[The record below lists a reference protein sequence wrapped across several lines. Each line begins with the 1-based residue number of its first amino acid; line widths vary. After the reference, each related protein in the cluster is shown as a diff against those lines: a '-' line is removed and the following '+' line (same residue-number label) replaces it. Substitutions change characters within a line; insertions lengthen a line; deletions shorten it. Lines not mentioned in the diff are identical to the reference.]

1 MKKIFLNKKV
11 VRTLIIIIIALVL
24 LTIFFLVRKYIDNKR
39 TLEVSKNYTGYL
51 SIDNNN
57 IVDGENDVIDISDF
71 ENKIDEN
78 SNDINE
84 EKNQND
90 VNKEKNNNTKQE
102 KINSTPKY
110 YIKINNK
117 ANRVNVYGKD
127 SQQNYTVLVKTMICS
142 TGECTPPCSM
152 YPKTKYK
159 MLGNRYQWA
168 KFHSVYVRYPTQIV
182 GGIFFHSVPYLDKR
196 KDSLSYSMF
205 DHLGQSVS
213 AGCIR
218 LKAADAKWIY
228 DNVERG
234 SIIEFNTNVTNNESA
249 PKISSNER
257 CRNWDPTDTD
267 SNNPWKNKANLV
279 ENKVNAENN
288 NNDNNNNNNN
298 NNKNN
303 NNSNNNN
310 NKTTINDNNK
320 TSTNDNTAKPSDNYE
335 NNTTS
340 KPNNNTNVVNNNQNE
355 QKNTDLK
362 NNTQNESNNNVHN
375 ELSNSTNISNNTQN
389 KLNNNTTLKNDT

>member
-1 MKKIFLNKKV
+1 MKKFFLTKKV

-24 LTIFFLVRKYIDNKR
+24 LTIFFLVRKYINNKR

-71 ENKIDEN
+71 ENKIDED

-102 KINSTPKY
+102 KIKSTPKY

-127 SQQNYTVLVKTMICS
+127 SQQNYTILVKTMICS

-152 YPKTKYK
+152 YSKTKYK

-218 LKAADAKWIY
+218 LKVADAKWIY
-228 DNVERG
+228 DNVESG
-234 SIIEFNTNVTNNESA
+234 SIVEFNTNVTNNESA

-279 ENKVNAENN
+279 ENKVNTENNN
-288 NNDNNNNNNN
+288 NNDNNNN
-298 NNKNN
+298 
-303 NNSNNNN
+303 NNNN

-320 TSTNDNTAKPSDNYE
+320 TSANDNTAKTADDHKGNKTNES
-335 NNTTS
+335 NTTNKS
-340 KPNNNTNVVNNNQNE
+340 NNNANEGNNNHEE
-355 QKNTDLK
+355 QKNTTLG
-362 NNTQNESNNNVHN
+362 NNTKIETNNNVKN
-375 ELSNSTNISNNTQN
+375 E
-389 KLNNNTTLKNDT
+389 LNNNTKTSNNTKNE

>member
-24 LTIFFLVRKYIDNKR
+24 LTIFFLVRKYINNKR

-57 IVDGENDVIDISDF
+57 IVDGENDVIDITDF
-71 ENKIDEN
+71 ENKIDED
-78 SNDINE
+78 SNDNKE
-84 EKNQND
+84 KKNQND

-102 KINSTPKY
+102 KIKSTPKY

-218 LKAADAKWIY
+218 LKVADAKWIY
-228 DNVERG
+228 DNVESG
-234 SIIEFNTNVTNNESA
+234 SIVEFNTNVTNNESA

-279 ENKVNAENN
+279 ENKVNTENNN
-288 NNDNNNNNNN
+288 NNDNNNN
-298 NNKNN
+298 
-303 NNSNNNN
+303 NNNN

-320 TSTNDNTAKPSDNYE
+320 TSANDNTAKTADDHKE
-335 NNTTS
+335 NKTNESNTTNKS
-340 KPNNNTNVVNNNQNE
+340 NNNANEGNNNHEE
-355 QKNTDLK
+355 QKNTTLG
-362 NNTQNESNNNVHN
+362 NNTKIETNNNVKN
-375 ELSNSTNISNNTQN
+375 E
-389 KLNNNTTLKNDT
+389 LNNNTKTSNNTKNE

>member
-1 MKKIFLNKKV
+1 MKKFFLTKKV

-24 LTIFFLVRKYIDNKR
+24 VTIFFLVKKYINNKR

-110 YIKINNK
+110 YIKINNR

-218 LKAADAKWIY
+218 LKVADAKWIY
-228 DNVERG
+228 DNVESG

-288 NNDNNNNNNN
+288 NNNNNNNNN
-298 NNKNN
+298 
-303 NNSNNNN
+303 SNNN

-320 TSTNDNTAKPSDNYE
+320 TSTNDNTTKPIDNHE

-375 ELSNSTNISNNTQN
+375 ELSNSTNISNNTEN

>member
-24 LTIFFLVRKYIDNKR
+24 LTIFFLVRKYIDNKK

-71 ENKIDEN
+71 ENKIDED

-102 KINSTPKY
+102 KIKSTPKY

-152 YPKTKYK
+152 YSKTKYK

-218 LKAADAKWIY
+218 LKVADAKWIY
-228 DNVERG
+228 DNVESG
-234 SIIEFNTNVTNNESA
+234 SIVEFNTNVTNNESA

-279 ENKVNAENN
+279 ENKVNTENNN
-288 NNDNNNNNNN
+288 NNDNNNN
-298 NNKNN
+298 
-303 NNSNNNN
+303 NNNN

-320 TSTNDNTAKPSDNYE
+320 TSANDNTAKTADDHKE
-335 NNTTS
+335 NKTNESNTTNKS
-340 KPNNNTNVVNNNQNE
+340 NNNANEGNNNHEE
-355 QKNTDLK
+355 QKNTTLG
-362 NNTQNESNNNVHN
+362 NNTKIETNNNVKN
-375 ELSNSTNISNNTQN
+375 E
-389 KLNNNTTLKNDT
+389 LNNNTKTSNNTKNE

>member
-1 MKKIFLNKKV
+1 MKKIFFTKKV

-24 LTIFFLVRKYIDNKR
+24 LTIFFLVRKYINDKR

-90 VNKEKNNNTKQE
+90 INKEKNNNTKQE

-159 MLGNRYQWA
+159 MIGNRYQWA

-218 LKAADAKWIY
+218 LKVADAKWIY
-228 DNVERG
+228 DNVESG

-279 ENKVNAENN
+279 ENKINTENNN

-298 NNKNN
+298 NN
-303 NNSNNNN
+303 
-310 NKTTINDNNK
+310 NKTTINDNDK
-320 TSTNDNTAKPSDNYE
+320 TSTNDNTTKPIDNHESD
-335 NNTTS
+335 TTS
-340 KPNNNTNVVNNNQNE
+340 KPNNNTNVVNNNQNG

-362 NNTQNESNNNVHN
+362 DNTQNESNNNVHN
-375 ELSNSTNISNNTQN
+375 ELTNSTNISNNTQN
-389 KLNNNTTLKNDT
+389 ELSNNTTLKNDT

>member
-24 LTIFFLVRKYIDNKR
+24 LTIFFLVRKYIDNKK

-71 ENKIDEN
+71 ENKIDED

-127 SQQNYTVLVKTMICS
+127 SQQNYTILVKTMICS

-218 LKAADAKWIY
+218 LKVADAKWIY
-228 DNVERG
+228 DNVESG
-234 SIIEFNTNVTNNESA
+234 SIVEFNTNVTNNESA

-279 ENKVNAENN
+279 ENKVNTENNN
-288 NNDNNNNNNN
+288 NNDNNNN
-298 NNKNN
+298 
-303 NNSNNNN
+303 NNNN

-320 TSTNDNTAKPSDNYE
+320 TSANDNTAKTADDHKE
-335 NNTTS
+335 NKTNESNTTNKS
-340 KPNNNTNVVNNNQNE
+340 NNNANEGNNNHEE
-355 QKNTDLK
+355 QKNTTLG
-362 NNTQNESNNNVHN
+362 NNTKIETNNNVKN
-375 ELSNSTNISNNTQN
+375 E
-389 KLNNNTTLKNDT
+389 LNNNTKTSNNTKNE

>member
-1 MKKIFLNKKV
+1 MKKFFLTKKV

-24 LTIFFLVRKYIDNKR
+24 VTIFFLVKKYINNKR

-110 YIKINNK
+110 YIKINNR

-218 LKAADAKWIY
+218 LKVADAKWIY
-228 DNVERG
+228 DNVESG

-288 NNDNNNNNNN
+288 NNNNNNNNN
-298 NNKNN
+298 
-303 NNSNNNN
+303 SNNN

-320 TSTNDNTAKPSDNYE
+320 TSTNDNTTKPIDNHE

-340 KPNNNTNVVNNNQNE
+340 KPNNNTNVVNNNQNG

-362 NNTQNESNNNVHN
+362 DNTQNESNNNVHN
-375 ELSNSTNISNNTQN
+375 ELSNSTNISNNTEN

>member
-24 LTIFFLVRKYIDNKR
+24 LTIFFLVRKYIDNKK

-57 IVDGENDVIDISDF
+57 IVDWENDVIDISDF
-71 ENKIDEN
+71 ENKIDED

-102 KINSTPKY
+102 KIKSTPKY

-127 SQQNYTVLVKTMICS
+127 SQQNYTILVKTMICS

-218 LKAADAKWIY
+218 LKVADAKWIY
-228 DNVERG
+228 DNVESG
-234 SIIEFNTNVTNNESA
+234 SIVEFNTNVTNNESA

-279 ENKVNAENN
+279 ENKVNTENNN
-288 NNDNNNNNNN
+288 NNDNNNN
-298 NNKNN
+298 
-303 NNSNNNN
+303 NNNN

-320 TSTNDNTAKPSDNYE
+320 TSANDNTAKTADDHKE
-335 NNTTS
+335 NKTNESNTTNKS
-340 KPNNNTNVVNNNQNE
+340 NNNANEGNNNHEE
-355 QKNTDLK
+355 QKNTTLG
-362 NNTQNESNNNVHN
+362 NNTKIETNNNVKN
-375 ELSNSTNISNNTQN
+375 E
-389 KLNNNTTLKNDT
+389 LNNNTKTSNNTKNE

>member
-1 MKKIFLNKKV
+1 MKKFFLTKKV

-24 LTIFFLVRKYIDNKR
+24 LTIFFLVRKYIDNKK

-71 ENKIDEN
+71 ENKIDED

-102 KINSTPKY
+102 KIKSTPKY

-152 YPKTKYK
+152 YSKTKYK

-218 LKAADAKWIY
+218 LKVADAKWIY
-228 DNVERG
+228 DNVESG
-234 SIIEFNTNVTNNESA
+234 SIVEFNTNVTNNESA

-279 ENKVNAENN
+279 ENKVNTENNN
-288 NNDNNNNNNN
+288 NNDNNNN
-298 NNKNN
+298 
-303 NNSNNNN
+303 NNNN

-320 TSTNDNTAKPSDNYE
+320 TSANDNTAKTADDHKGNKTNES
-335 NNTTS
+335 NTTNKS
-340 KPNNNTNVVNNNQNE
+340 NNNANEGNNNHEE
-355 QKNTDLK
+355 QKNTTLG
-362 NNTQNESNNNVHN
+362 NNTKIETNNNVKN
-375 ELSNSTNISNNTQN
+375 E
-389 KLNNNTTLKNDT
+389 LNNNTKTSNNTKNE

>member
-218 LKAADAKWIY
+218 LKVADAKWIY
-228 DNVERG
+228 DNVESG
-234 SIIEFNTNVTNNESA
+234 SIVEFNTNVTNNESA

-288 NNDNNNNNNN
+288 NNDNNNNNN
-298 NNKNN
+298 KNN
-303 NNSNNNN
+303 NNSNNNNN

>member
-1 MKKIFLNKKV
+1 MKKFFLTKKV

-24 LTIFFLVRKYIDNKR
+24 VRIFFLVKKYINNKR

-71 ENKIDEN
+71 ENKIDED

-90 VNKEKNNNTKQE
+90 VNKEKNNNTKQG

-110 YIKINNK
+110 YIKINNR

-152 YPKTKYK
+152 YSKTKYK

-218 LKAADAKWIY
+218 LKVADAKWIY
-228 DNVERG
+228 DNVESG
-234 SIIEFNTNVTNNESA
+234 SIVEFNTNVTNNASA

-279 ENKVNAENN
+279 ENKINTENN
-288 NNDNNNNNNN
+288 NN
-298 NNKNN
+298 
-303 NNSNNNN
+303 NNNN

-320 TSTNDNTAKPSDNYE
+320 TSTNDNTTKPADNHE

-340 KPNNNTNVVNNNQNE
+340 KPNNNTNVVNNNQNK

-389 KLNNNTTLKNDT
+389 KLGNNTTLKNDT

>member
-24 LTIFFLVRKYIDNKR
+24 LTIFFLVRKYIDNKK

-71 ENKIDEN
+71 ENKIDED

-102 KINSTPKY
+102 KIKSTPKY

-218 LKAADAKWIY
+218 LKVADAKWIY
-228 DNVERG
+228 DNVESG
-234 SIIEFNTNVTNNESA
+234 SIVEFNTNVTNNESA

-279 ENKVNAENN
+279 ENKVNTENNN
-288 NNDNNNNNNN
+288 NNDNNNN
-298 NNKNN
+298 
-303 NNSNNNN
+303 NNNN

-320 TSTNDNTAKPSDNYE
+320 TSANDNTAKTADDHKE
-335 NNTTS
+335 NKTNESNTTNKS
-340 KPNNNTNVVNNNQNE
+340 NNNANEGNNNHEE
-355 QKNTDLK
+355 QKNTTLG
-362 NNTQNESNNNVHN
+362 NNTKIETNNNVKN
-375 ELSNSTNISNNTQN
+375 E
-389 KLNNNTTLKNDT
+389 LNNNTKTSNNTKNE

>member
-24 LTIFFLVRKYIDNKR
+24 LTIFFLVRKYIDNKK

-57 IVDGENDVIDISDF
+57 IVDGEDDVIDISDF

-127 SQQNYTVLVKTMICS
+127 SQQNYTILVKTMICS

-218 LKAADAKWIY
+218 LKVADAKWIY
-228 DNVERG
+228 DNVESG
-234 SIIEFNTNVTNNESA
+234 SIVEFNTNVTNNESA

-279 ENKVNAENN
+279 ENKVNTENNN
-288 NNDNNNNNNN
+288 NNDNNNN
-298 NNKNN
+298 
-303 NNSNNNN
+303 NNNN

-320 TSTNDNTAKPSDNYE
+320 TSANDNTAKTADDHKE
-335 NNTTS
+335 NKTNESNTTNKS
-340 KPNNNTNVVNNNQNE
+340 NNNANEGNNNHEE
-355 QKNTDLK
+355 QKNTTLG
-362 NNTQNESNNNVHN
+362 NNTKIETNNNVKN
-375 ELSNSTNISNNTQN
+375 E
-389 KLNNNTTLKNDT
+389 LNNNTKTSNNTKNE

>member
-24 LTIFFLVRKYIDNKR
+24 LTIFFLVRKYINNKR

-102 KINSTPKY
+102 KIISTPKY
-110 YIKINNK
+110 YIKINNR

-142 TGECTPPCSM
+142 TGEYTPPCSM

-218 LKAADAKWIY
+218 LKVADAKWIY
-228 DNVERG
+228 DNVESG

-279 ENKVNAENN
+279 ENKVNTENNN
-288 NNDNNNNNNN
+288 NNDNNNN
-298 NNKNN
+298 
-303 NNSNNNN
+303 NNNN

-320 TSTNDNTAKPSDNYE
+320 TSANDNTAKTADDHKE
-335 NNTTS
+335 NKTNESNTTNKS
-340 KPNNNTNVVNNNQNE
+340 NNNANEGNNNHEE
-355 QKNTDLK
+355 QKNTTLG
-362 NNTQNESNNNVHN
+362 NNTKIETNNNVKN
-375 ELSNSTNISNNTQN
+375 E
-389 KLNNNTTLKNDT
+389 LNNNTKTSNNTKNE

>member
-71 ENKIDEN
+71 ENKIDED

-102 KINSTPKY
+102 KIISTPKY
-110 YIKINNK
+110 YIKINNR

-218 LKAADAKWIY
+218 LKVADAKWIY
-228 DNVERG
+228 DNVESG
-234 SIIEFNTNVTNNESA
+234 SIVEFNTNVTNNESA

-279 ENKVNAENN
+279 ENKVNTENNN
-288 NNDNNNNNNN
+288 NNDNNNN
-298 NNKNN
+298 
-303 NNSNNNN
+303 NNNN

-320 TSTNDNTAKPSDNYE
+320 TSANDNTAKTADDHKE
-335 NNTTS
+335 NKTNESNTTNKS
-340 KPNNNTNVVNNNQNE
+340 NNNANEGNNNHEE
-355 QKNTDLK
+355 QKNTTLG
-362 NNTQNESNNNVHN
+362 NNTKIETNNNVKN
-375 ELSNSTNISNNTQN
+375 E
-389 KLNNNTTLKNDT
+389 LNNNTKTSNNTKNE

>member
-24 LTIFFLVRKYIDNKR
+24 LTIFFLVRKYIDNKK

-71 ENKIDEN
+71 ENKIDED

-102 KINSTPKY
+102 KIKSTPKY

-127 SQQNYTVLVKTMICS
+127 SQQNYTILVKTMICS

-218 LKAADAKWIY
+218 LKVADAKWIY
-228 DNVERG
+228 DNVESG
-234 SIIEFNTNVTNNESA
+234 SIVEFNTNVTNNESA

-279 ENKVNAENN
+279 ENKVNTENNN
-288 NNDNNNNNNN
+288 NNDNNNN
-298 NNKNN
+298 
-303 NNSNNNN
+303 NNNN

-320 TSTNDNTAKPSDNYE
+320 TSANDNTAKTADDHKGNKTNES
-335 NNTTS
+335 NTTNKS
-340 KPNNNTNVVNNNQNE
+340 NNNANEGNNNHEE
-355 QKNTDLK
+355 QKNTTLG
-362 NNTQNESNNNVHN
+362 NNTKIETNNNVKN
-375 ELSNSTNISNNTQN
+375 E
-389 KLNNNTTLKNDT
+389 LNNNTKTSNNTKNE

>member
-24 LTIFFLVRKYIDNKR
+24 LTIFFLVRKYIDNKK

-71 ENKIDEN
+71 ENKIDED

-218 LKAADAKWIY
+218 LKVADAKWIY
-228 DNVERG
+228 DNVESG
-234 SIIEFNTNVTNNESA
+234 SIVEFNTNVTNNESA

-279 ENKVNAENN
+279 ENKVNTENNN
-288 NNDNNNNNNN
+288 NNDNNNN
-298 NNKNN
+298 
-303 NNSNNNN
+303 NNNN

-320 TSTNDNTAKPSDNYE
+320 TSANDNTAKTADDHKGNKTNES
-335 NNTTS
+335 NTTNKS
-340 KPNNNTNVVNNNQNE
+340 NNNANEGNNNHEE
-355 QKNTDLK
+355 QKNTTLG
-362 NNTQNESNNNVHN
+362 NNTKIETNNNVKN
-375 ELSNSTNISNNTQN
+375 E
-389 KLNNNTTLKNDT
+389 LNNNTKTSNNTKNE

>member
-24 LTIFFLVRKYIDNKR
+24 LTIFFLVRKYIDNKK

-71 ENKIDEN
+71 ENKIDED

-102 KINSTPKY
+102 KIKSTPKY

-127 SQQNYTVLVKTMICS
+127 SQQNYTILVKTMICS

-218 LKAADAKWIY
+218 LKVADAKWIY
-228 DNVERG
+228 DNVESG
-234 SIIEFNTNVTNNESA
+234 SIVEFNTNVTNNESA

-279 ENKVNAENN
+279 ENKVNTENNN
-288 NNDNNNNNNN
+288 NNDNNNN
-298 NNKNN
+298 
-303 NNSNNNN
+303 NNNN

-320 TSTNDNTAKPSDNYE
+320 TSANDNTAKTADDHKE
-335 NNTTS
+335 NKTNESNTTNKS
-340 KPNNNTNVVNNNQNE
+340 NNNANEGNNNHEE
-355 QKNTDLK
+355 QKNTTLG
-362 NNTQNESNNNVHN
+362 NNTKIETNNNVKN
-375 ELSNSTNISNNTQN
+375 E
-389 KLNNNTTLKNDT
+389 LNNNTKTSNNTKNE

>member
-71 ENKIDEN
+71 ENKIDED

-102 KINSTPKY
+102 KIKSTPKY

-127 SQQNYTVLVKTMICS
+127 SQQNYTILVKTMICS

-218 LKAADAKWIY
+218 LKVADAKWIY
-228 DNVERG
+228 DNVESG
-234 SIIEFNTNVTNNESA
+234 SIVEFNTNVTNNESA

-279 ENKVNAENN
+279 ENKVNTENNN
-288 NNDNNNNNNN
+288 NNDNNNN
-298 NNKNN
+298 
-303 NNSNNNN
+303 NNNN

-320 TSTNDNTAKPSDNYE
+320 TSANDNTAKTADDHKE
-335 NNTTS
+335 NKTNESNTTNKS
-340 KPNNNTNVVNNNQNE
+340 NNNANEGNNNHEE
-355 QKNTDLK
+355 QKNTTLG
-362 NNTQNESNNNVHN
+362 NNTKIETNNNVKN
-375 ELSNSTNISNNTQN
+375 E
-389 KLNNNTTLKNDT
+389 LNNNTKTSNNTKNE

>member
-24 LTIFFLVRKYIDNKR
+24 LTIFFLVRKYIDNKK

-71 ENKIDEN
+71 ENKIDED

-102 KINSTPKY
+102 KIKSTPKY

-127 SQQNYTVLVKTMICS
+127 SQQNYTILVKTMICS

-218 LKAADAKWIY
+218 LKVADAKWIY
-228 DNVERG
+228 DNVESG
-234 SIIEFNTNVTNNESA
+234 SIVEFNTNVTNNESA

-288 NNDNNNNNNN
+288 NNNDNNSNN
-298 NNKNN
+298 
-303 NNSNNNN
+303 NNNN

-320 TSTNDNTAKPSDNYE
+320 TSANDNTAKTADDHKE
-335 NNTTS
+335 NKTNESNTTNKS
-340 KPNNNTNVVNNNQNE
+340 NNNANEGNNNHEE
-355 QKNTDLK
+355 QKNTTLG
-362 NNTQNESNNNVHN
+362 NNTKIETNNNVKN
-375 ELSNSTNISNNTQN
+375 E
-389 KLNNNTTLKNDT
+389 LNNNTKTSNNTKNE

>member
-1 MKKIFLNKKV
+1 MKKIFLTKKV

-24 LTIFFLVRKYIDNKR
+24 VTIFFLVKKYINNKR

-90 VNKEKNNNTKQE
+90 VNNEKNNNTKQE

-110 YIKINNK
+110 YIKINNR

-218 LKAADAKWIY
+218 LKVADAKWIY
-228 DNVERG
+228 DNVESG

-288 NNDNNNNNNN
+288 NNNDNNNNNNN
-298 NNKNN
+298 NND
-303 NNSNNNN
+303 NNSNNNNNN

-320 TSTNDNTAKPSDNYE
+320 TSANDNTAKTADNHKE
-335 NNTTS
+335 NKTNESNTTNKS
-340 KPNNNTNVVNNNQNE
+340 NNNANEGNNNHEE
-355 QKNTDLK
+355 QKNTTLG
-362 NNTQNESNNNVHN
+362 NNTKIETNNNVKN
-375 ELSNSTNISNNTQN
+375 E
-389 KLNNNTTLKNDT
+389 LNNNTKTSNNTKNE

>member
-1 MKKIFLNKKV
+1 MKKFFLTKKV

-24 LTIFFLVRKYIDNKR
+24 VTIFFLVKKYINNKR

-71 ENKIDEN
+71 ENKIDED

-102 KINSTPKY
+102 KIISTPKY

-152 YPKTKYK
+152 YSKTKYK

-218 LKAADAKWIY
+218 LKVADAKWIY
-228 DNVERG
+228 DNVESG
-234 SIIEFNTNVTNNESA
+234 SIVEFNTNVTNNESA

-288 NNDNNNNNNN
+288 NNNNNNNNN
-298 NNKNN
+298 
-303 NNSNNNN
+303 SNNN

-320 TSTNDNTAKPSDNYE
+320 TSTNDNTTKPINNHE

-362 NNTQNESNNNVHN
+362 NKTQNESNNNVHN

-389 KLNNNTTLKNDT
+389 KLGNNTTLKNDT

>member
-1 MKKIFLNKKV
+1 MKKNFLTKKV

-24 LTIFFLVRKYIDNKR
+24 LTIFFLVRKYINDKR

-71 ENKIDEN
+71 ENKIDED

-84 EKNQND
+84 
-90 VNKEKNNNTKQE
+90 EKNNNTKQE
-102 KINSTPKY
+102 KIKSTPKY

-152 YPKTKYK
+152 YSKTKYK

-218 LKAADAKWIY
+218 LKVADAKWIY
-228 DNVERG
+228 DNVESG
-234 SIIEFNTNVTNNESA
+234 SIVEFNTNVTNNASA

-279 ENKVNAENN
+279 ENKINTE
-288 NNDNNNNNNN
+288 NNNNNNN
-298 NNKNN
+298 NN
-303 NNSNNNN
+303 NNSNNN

-320 TSTNDNTAKPSDNYE
+320 TSTNDNTTKPINNHE

-362 NNTQNESNNNVHN
+362 NKTQNESNNNVHN

-389 KLNNNTTLKNDT
+389 KLGNNTTLKNDT

>member
-1 MKKIFLNKKV
+1 MKKIFLTKKV

-24 LTIFFLVRKYIDNKR
+24 LTIFFLVRKYINDKR

-218 LKAADAKWIY
+218 LKVADAKWIY
-228 DNVERG
+228 DNVESG
-234 SIIEFNTNVTNNESA
+234 SIVEFNTNVTNNESA

-288 NNDNNNNNNN
+288 NN
-298 NNKNN
+298 
-303 NNSNNNN
+303 NNN

-320 TSTNDNTAKPSDNYE
+320 TSTNDNTTKPADNHE

-375 ELSNSTNISNNTQN
+375 ELSNSTNILNNTQN
-389 KLNNNTTLKNDT
+389 ELSNNTSLKNDT

>member
-1 MKKIFLNKKV
+1 MKKNFLTKKV

-24 LTIFFLVRKYIDNKR
+24 ATIFFLVKKYINNKK

-84 EKNQND
+84 EKNQDD

-110 YIKINNK
+110 YIKINNR

-218 LKAADAKWIY
+218 LKVADAKWIY
-228 DNVERG
+228 DNVESG
-234 SIIEFNTNVTNNESA
+234 SIVEFNTNVTNNASA

-279 ENKVNAENN
+279 ENKINTE
-288 NNDNNNNNNN
+288 NNNNNNN
-298 NNKNN
+298 NNINNKNN
-303 NNSNNNN
+303 NNNSNNN

-320 TSTNDNTAKPSDNYE
+320 TSTNDNTTKPADNHE

-340 KPNNNTNVVNNNQNE
+340 KPNNNTNVVNNNQNK

-389 KLNNNTTLKNDT
+389 KLGNNTTLKNDT

>member
-11 VRTLIIIIIALVL
+11 VRTLIIIIITLVL
-24 LTIFFLVRKYIDNKR
+24 LTIFFLVRKYIDNKK

-71 ENKIDEN
+71 ENKIDED

-102 KINSTPKY
+102 KIKSTPKY

-127 SQQNYTVLVKTMICS
+127 SQQNYTILVKTMICS

-218 LKAADAKWIY
+218 LKVADAKWIY
-228 DNVERG
+228 DNVESG
-234 SIIEFNTNVTNNESA
+234 SIVEFNTNVTNNESA

-279 ENKVNAENN
+279 ENKVNTENNN
-288 NNDNNNNNNN
+288 NNDNNNN
-298 NNKNN
+298 
-303 NNSNNNN
+303 NNNN

-320 TSTNDNTAKPSDNYE
+320 TSANDNTAKTADDHKE
-335 NNTTS
+335 NKTNESNTTNKS
-340 KPNNNTNVVNNNQNE
+340 NNNANEGNNNHEE
-355 QKNTDLK
+355 QKNTTLG
-362 NNTQNESNNNVHN
+362 NNTKIETNNNVKN
-375 ELSNSTNISNNTQN
+375 E
-389 KLNNNTTLKNDT
+389 LNNNTKTSNNTKNE

>member
-1 MKKIFLNKKV
+1 MKKNFLTKKV

-24 LTIFFLVRKYIDNKR
+24 LTIFFLVRKYINDKR

-71 ENKIDEN
+71 ENKIDED

-102 KINSTPKY
+102 KIKSTPKY

-127 SQQNYTVLVKTMICS
+127 SQQNYTILVKTMICS

-218 LKAADAKWIY
+218 LKVADAKWIY
-228 DNVERG
+228 DNVESG
-234 SIIEFNTNVTNNESA
+234 SIVEFNTNVTNNESA

-279 ENKVNAENN
+279 ENKVNTENNN
-288 NNDNNNNNNN
+288 NNDNNNN
-298 NNKNN
+298 
-303 NNSNNNN
+303 NNNN

-320 TSTNDNTAKPSDNYE
+320 TSANDNTAKTADDHKE
-335 NNTTS
+335 NKTNESNTTNKS
-340 KPNNNTNVVNNNQNE
+340 NNNANERNNNHEE
-355 QKNTDLK
+355 QKNTTLG
-362 NNTQNESNNNVHN
+362 NNTKIETNNNVKN
-375 ELSNSTNISNNTQN
+375 E
-389 KLNNNTTLKNDT
+389 LNNNTKTSNNTKNE

>member
-218 LKAADAKWIY
+218 LKVADAKWIY
-228 DNVERG
+228 DNVESG

-310 NKTTINDNNK
+310 NNKTTINDNNK
-320 TSTNDNTAKPSDNYE
+320 TSANDNTAKTADDHKE
-335 NNTTS
+335 NKTNESNTTNKS
-340 KPNNNTNVVNNNQNE
+340 NNNANEGNNNHEE
-355 QKNTDLK
+355 QKNTTLG
-362 NNTQNESNNNVHN
+362 NNTKIETNNNVKN
-375 ELSNSTNISNNTQN
+375 E
-389 KLNNNTTLKNDT
+389 LNNNTKTSNNTKNE

>member
-24 LTIFFLVRKYIDNKR
+24 LTIFFLVRKYIDNKK

-71 ENKIDEN
+71 ENKIDED

-102 KINSTPKY
+102 KIKSTPKY

-127 SQQNYTVLVKTMICS
+127 SQQNYTILVKTMICS

-218 LKAADAKWIY
+218 LKVADAKWIY
-228 DNVERG
+228 DNVESG
-234 SIIEFNTNVTNNESA
+234 SIVEFNTNVTNNESA

-279 ENKVNAENN
+279 ENKINTE
-288 NNDNNNNNNN
+288 NNNNNNN
-298 NNKNN
+298 NN
-303 NNSNNNN
+303 NNSNN

-320 TSTNDNTAKPSDNYE
+320 TSANDNTAKTADDHKE
-335 NNTTS
+335 NKTNESNTTNKS
-340 KPNNNTNVVNNNQNE
+340 NNNANEGNNNHEE
-355 QKNTDLK
+355 QKNTTLG
-362 NNTQNESNNNVHN
+362 NNTKIETNNNVKN
-375 ELSNSTNISNNTQN
+375 E
-389 KLNNNTTLKNDT
+389 LNNNTKTSNNTKNE

>member
-24 LTIFFLVRKYIDNKR
+24 LTIFFLVRKYIDNKK

-71 ENKIDEN
+71 ENKIDED

-102 KINSTPKY
+102 KIISTPKY
-110 YIKINNK
+110 YIKINNR

-218 LKAADAKWIY
+218 LKVADAKWIY
-228 DNVERG
+228 DNVESG
-234 SIIEFNTNVTNNESA
+234 SIVEFNTNVTNNESA

-279 ENKVNAENN
+279 ENKINTENNN
-288 NNDNNNNNNN
+288 NNDNNNN
-298 NNKNN
+298 
-303 NNSNNNN
+303 NNNN

-320 TSTNDNTAKPSDNYE
+320 TSANDNTAKTADDHKE
-335 NNTTS
+335 NKTNESNTTNKS
-340 KPNNNTNVVNNNQNE
+340 NNNANEGNNNHEE
-355 QKNTDLK
+355 QKNTTLG
-362 NNTQNESNNNVHN
+362 NNTKIETNNNVKN
-375 ELSNSTNISNNTQN
+375 E
-389 KLNNNTTLKNDT
+389 LNNNTKTSNNTKNE

>member
-1 MKKIFLNKKV
+1 MKKIFLTKKV

-24 LTIFFLVRKYIDNKR
+24 LTIFFLVRKYINDKR

-84 EKNQND
+84 EKNQDD

-110 YIKINNK
+110 YIKINNR

-218 LKAADAKWIY
+218 LKVADAKWIY
-228 DNVERG
+228 DNVESG
-234 SIIEFNTNVTNNESA
+234 SIVEFNTNVTNNESA

-267 SNNPWKNKANLV
+267 SNNPWKNKANFV

-298 NNKNN
+298 NN
-303 NNSNNNN
+303 NSNNNN
-310 NKTTINDNNK
+310 NKTTINDNDK
-320 TSTNDNTAKPSDNYE
+320 PSTNDNTTKPIDNHKE
-335 NNTTS
+335 NKT
-340 KPNNNTNVVNNNQNE
+340 
-355 QKNTDLK
+355 
-362 NNTQNESNNNVHN
+362 NESNT
-375 ELSNSTNISNNTQN
+375 TNKSNNN
-389 KLNNNTTLKNDT
+389 ANEENNNHGEQKNTTLKNNTKIETNNNVKNELNNNTKTSNNTKNELSNNTL

>member
-24 LTIFFLVRKYIDNKR
+24 LTIFFLVRKYIDNKK

-71 ENKIDEN
+71 ENKIDED

-102 KINSTPKY
+102 KIKSTPKY

-127 SQQNYTVLVKTMICS
+127 SQQNYTILVKTMICS

-218 LKAADAKWIY
+218 LKVADAKWIY
-228 DNVERG
+228 DNVESG
-234 SIIEFNTNVTNNESA
+234 SIVEFNTNVTNNESA

-257 CRNWDPTDTD
+257 CRNWVPTDTD

-279 ENKVNAENN
+279 ENKVNTENNN
-288 NNDNNNNNNN
+288 NNDNNNN
-298 NNKNN
+298 
-303 NNSNNNN
+303 NNNN

-320 TSTNDNTAKPSDNYE
+320 TSANDNTAKTADDHKE
-335 NNTTS
+335 NKTNESNTTNKS
-340 KPNNNTNVVNNNQNE
+340 NNNANEGNNNHEE
-355 QKNTDLK
+355 QKNTTLG
-362 NNTQNESNNNVHN
+362 NNTKIETNNNVKN
-375 ELSNSTNISNNTQN
+375 E
-389 KLNNNTTLKNDT
+389 LNNNTKTSNNTKNE

>member
-24 LTIFFLVRKYIDNKR
+24 LTIFFLVRKYIDNKK

-71 ENKIDEN
+71 ENKIDED

-102 KINSTPKY
+102 KIKSTPKY

-127 SQQNYTVLVKTMICS
+127 SQQNYTILVKTMICS

-218 LKAADAKWIY
+218 LKVADAKWIY
-228 DNVERG
+228 DNVESG

-279 ENKVNAENN
+279 ENKINTENNN
-288 NNDNNNNNNN
+288 NNDNNNN
-298 NNKNN
+298 
-303 NNSNNNN
+303 NNNN

-320 TSTNDNTAKPSDNYE
+320 TSANDNTAKTADDHKE
-335 NNTTS
+335 NKTNESNTTNKS
-340 KPNNNTNVVNNNQNE
+340 NNNANEGNNNHEE
-355 QKNTDLK
+355 QKNTTLG
-362 NNTQNESNNNVHN
+362 NNTKIETNNNVKN
-375 ELSNSTNISNNTQN
+375 E
-389 KLNNNTTLKNDT
+389 LNNNTKTSNNTKNE

>member
-1 MKKIFLNKKV
+1 MKKIFLTKKV

-57 IVDGENDVIDISDF
+57 IVDGEDDVIDISDF

-218 LKAADAKWIY
+218 LKVADAKWIY
-228 DNVERG
+228 DNVESG

-288 NNDNNNNNNN
+288 NNNNNNNNN
-298 NNKNN
+298 
-303 NNSNNNN
+303 SNNN

-320 TSTNDNTAKPSDNYE
+320 TSTNDNTTKPIDNHE

-375 ELSNSTNISNNTQN
+375 ELSNSTNISNNTEN

>member
-24 LTIFFLVRKYIDNKR
+24 LTIFFLVRKYINNKR

-71 ENKIDEN
+71 ENKIDED

-127 SQQNYTVLVKTMICS
+127 SQQNYTILVKTMICS

-218 LKAADAKWIY
+218 LKVADAKWIY
-228 DNVERG
+228 DNVESG
-234 SIIEFNTNVTNNESA
+234 SIVEFNTNVTNNESA

-279 ENKVNAENN
+279 ENKVNTENNN
-288 NNDNNNNNNN
+288 NNDNNNN
-298 NNKNN
+298 
-303 NNSNNNN
+303 NNNN

-320 TSTNDNTAKPSDNYE
+320 TSANDNTAKTADDHKE
-335 NNTTS
+335 NKTNESNTTNKS
-340 KPNNNTNVVNNNQNE
+340 NNNANEGNNNHEE
-355 QKNTDLK
+355 QKNTTLG
-362 NNTQNESNNNVHN
+362 NNTKIETNNNVKN
-375 ELSNSTNISNNTQN
+375 E
-389 KLNNNTTLKNDT
+389 LNNNTKTSNNTKNE

>member
-1 MKKIFLNKKV
+1 MKKFFLTKKV

-57 IVDGENDVIDISDF
+57 IVDGEDDVIDISDF

-218 LKAADAKWIY
+218 LKVADAKWIY
-228 DNVERG
+228 DNVESG

-288 NNDNNNNNNN
+288 NNND
-298 NNKNN
+298 
-303 NNSNNNN
+303 NNNN
-310 NKTTINDNNK
+310 NKTTINDNDK
-320 TSTNDNTAKPSDNYE
+320 TSTNDNTTKPIDNHESD
-335 NNTTS
+335 TTS
-340 KPNNNTNVVNNNQNE
+340 KPNNNTNVVNNNQNG

-362 NNTQNESNNNVHN
+362 DNTQNESNNNVHN
-375 ELSNSTNISNNTQN
+375 ELTNSTNISNNTQN
-389 KLNNNTTLKNDT
+389 ELSNNTTLKNDT

>member
-24 LTIFFLVRKYIDNKR
+24 LTIFFLVRKYIDNKK

-102 KINSTPKY
+102 KIKSTPKY

-127 SQQNYTVLVKTMICS
+127 SQQNYTILVKTMICS

-218 LKAADAKWIY
+218 LKVADAKWIY
-228 DNVERG
+228 DNVESG
-234 SIIEFNTNVTNNESA
+234 SIVEFNTNVTNNESA

-279 ENKVNAENN
+279 ENKVNTENNN
-288 NNDNNNNNNN
+288 NNDNNNN
-298 NNKNN
+298 
-303 NNSNNNN
+303 NNNN

-320 TSTNDNTAKPSDNYE
+320 TSANDNTAKTADDHKE
-335 NNTTS
+335 NKTNESNTTNKS
-340 KPNNNTNVVNNNQNE
+340 NNNANEGNNNHEE
-355 QKNTDLK
+355 QKNTTLG
-362 NNTQNESNNNVHN
+362 NNTKIETNNNVKN
-375 ELSNSTNISNNTQN
+375 E
-389 KLNNNTTLKNDT
+389 LNNNTKTSNNTKNE